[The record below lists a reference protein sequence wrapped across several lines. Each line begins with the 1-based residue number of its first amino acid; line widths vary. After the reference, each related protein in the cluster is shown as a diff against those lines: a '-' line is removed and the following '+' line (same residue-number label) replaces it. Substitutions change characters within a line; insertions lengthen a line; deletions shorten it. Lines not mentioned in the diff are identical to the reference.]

1 MHRSE
6 EGGGEERGVLT
17 GRNCQYHRG
26 RHTRM
31 MKGRKIDPIAK
42 VGSSKYGNNGKCS
55 RTLFEGLNISESTKE
70 VLIEAGNHGLAR
82 STWST
87 YNTAERMLAT
97 CSKQRQ
103 RRMELPLSKEDLLE
117 FIGWLIE
124 VRKLKA
130 GSINSYLSGLR
141 QLHILK
147 GMEAPMLRTD
157 LVKFVLKGKKN
168 MENIVTRKGE
178 VVARLPITMNT
189 MRLLKEKTRSW
200 EASIEDKL
208 LMWTIAT
215 LAFHGAFRI
224 HELLCRTETEFDPD
238 FALLSEDVKV
248 KQKGDGKVLEVKI
261 KCPKESKT
269 GKAVILEVY
278 ETKGKLC
285 PVKAFERWTSVSS
298 AARGLPL
305 FRNKFGTPI
314 TGAKM
319 NKWLRSRLE
328 GHVNYSEGKFTSHS
342 FRIGLATTLGTLG
355 FSEADIKE
363 AGRWS
368 SNAYQLYMK
377 LPQVKRAAVAK
388 KIAEL

>member
-1 MHRSE
+1 M
-6 EGGGEERGVLT
+6 V
-17 GRNCQYHRG
+17 
-26 RHTRM
+26 
-31 MKGRKIDPIAK
+31 I
-42 VGSSKYGNNGKCS
+42 NGKCS
-55 RTLFEGLNISESTKE
+55 RTLFKGLNISESTKE

-208 LMWTIAT
+208 LMWTISTCCFCFIFFYLKMTRLRAV
-215 LAFHGAFRI
+215 
-224 HELLCRTETEFDPD
+224 LLKD
-238 FALLSEDVKV
+238 K
-248 KQKGDGKVLEVKI
+248 
-261 KCPKESKT
+261 
-269 GKAVILEVY
+269 
-278 ETKGKLC
+278 
-285 PVKAFERWTSVSS
+285 
-298 AARGLPL
+298 
-305 FRNKFGTPI
+305 
-314 TGAKM
+314 
-319 NKWLRSRLE
+319 
-328 GHVNYSEGKFTSHS
+328 
-342 FRIGLATTLGTLG
+342 
-355 FSEADIKE
+355 
-363 AGRWS
+363 
-368 SNAYQLYMK
+368 
-377 LPQVKRAAVAK
+377 
-388 KIAEL
+388 